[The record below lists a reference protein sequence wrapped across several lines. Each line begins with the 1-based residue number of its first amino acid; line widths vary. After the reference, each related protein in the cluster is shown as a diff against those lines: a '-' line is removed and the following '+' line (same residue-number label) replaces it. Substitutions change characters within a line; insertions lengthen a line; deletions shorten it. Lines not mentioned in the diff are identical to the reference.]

1 MFNNQHPPPTKH
13 KHTWLRVKQENKFF
27 FNKTD
32 LYKKKEK
39 EEERITKRERERGG
53 WGKKVTQ
60 YLQNTKE
67 WKKRK
72 KENNSNLNLRDWFN
86 ML

>member
-1 MFNNQHPPPTKH
+1 M
-13 KHTWLRVKQENKFF
+13 KQENKFF

-39 EEERITKRERERGG
+39 EEERITKRERERERGE
-53 WGKKVTQ
+53 GKKLRNIYKT
-60 YLQNTKE
+60 LKNGRKE
-67 WKKRK
+67 RK
-72 KENNSNLNLRDWFN
+72 KKNNSNLNLRDWFN